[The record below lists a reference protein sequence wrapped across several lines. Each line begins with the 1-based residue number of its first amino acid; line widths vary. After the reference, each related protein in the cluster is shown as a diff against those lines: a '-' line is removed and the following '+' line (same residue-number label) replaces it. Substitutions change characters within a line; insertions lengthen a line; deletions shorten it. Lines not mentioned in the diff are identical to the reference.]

1 MDEPTIAAASPA
13 DSATAGLNGG
23 WQARSPAL
31 RLLSEDGRLI
41 RGRPAVLAAGL
52 AARVHALR
60 GHAIW
65 PSAVAPVFG
74 VEPAVPR
81 SASWLSETLESGDP
95 GRPAT
100 GLGATIRAAAGAAT
114 WSSLRAGAFLLG
126 RPPAWLLELCGELL
140 GRDAS
145 RASLALFSR
154 SGASQSKAIYLLFEP
169 GASEPSLVVLAMADP
184 TQSNRLE
191 LEYDAVTGLAK
202 SLRDDPWTAEA
213 LPRKPLFRG
222 SVAGEYL
229 VVVPPDPLAQAI
241 GSEDRRAAL
250 DWLLSLQRATGSDP
264 LSWGDA
270 DDDELL
276 AVVED
281 AWRALRPATLAAVRD
296 RVTRELTGLH
306 GSAVRRCAV
315 HGDYWHGN
323 IAVDGDRLR
332 VYDWEWA
339 SMDGLPFLD
348 LWTYEFGVLLRPP
361 RGGAPPG
368 GLAAASERVA
378 DELARREIP
387 RAFALATVAP
397 SLAQLAIRMR
407 RTTGRPGPAEAALGG
422 LIEEAERL
430 LLQF

>member
-1 MDEPTIAAASPA
+1 MDEPTIAAASPVDA
-13 DSATAGLNGG
+13 ATDGLNGG
-23 WQARSPAL
+23 WHGRSPAL
-31 RLLSEDGRLI
+31 RLLSDDGRLI
-41 RGRPAVLAAGL
+41 RGRPAVVAAGL
-52 AARVHALR
+52 AARLHALR

-65 PSAVAPVFG
+65 PSAGAPVFG
-74 VEPAVPR
+74 VEPAAPR
-81 SASWLSETLESGDP
+81 SATWLSETFESGDP
-95 GRPAT
+95 ARRAT
-100 GLGATIRAAAGAAT
+100 GVGAAIRAAVGAAT

-126 RPPAWLLELCGELL
+126 RPPAWLLELCGDLL
-140 GRDAS
+140 DREAS
-145 RASLALFSR
+145 RWSLTLFSR
-154 SGASQSKAIYLLFEP
+154 SGASQSKAIYFLFEP
-169 GASEPSLVVLAMADP
+169 GASQPSLVVLAMADP
-184 TQSNRLE
+184 AQSHRLE
-191 LEYDAVTGLAK
+191 FEYDAVAGLAG
-202 SLRDDPWTAEA
+202 SLRDDAKTAEA
-213 LPRKPLFRG
+213 LPLEPLFRG

-241 GSEDRRAAL
+241 GSEDRTPAL
-250 DWLLSLQRATGSDP
+250 DWLLSLQTATGSDP
-264 LSWGDA
+264 RSWGDA

-281 AWRALRPATLAAVRD
+281 AWSVLRPAANAAVHD
-296 RVTRELTGLH
+296 RVAGELGRLH
-306 GSAVRRCAV
+306 GSAIRRCAV

-378 DELARREIP
+378 AELARREIP
-387 RAFALATVAP
+387 REFALATVAP

-407 RTTGRPGPAEAALGG
+407 RATGRPGPAEAALGG

-430 LLQF
+430 LLED